1 MNKED
6 KKRVIINHLINNS
19 GYIKAN
25 ELSELLSVSSKSIYR
40 LINEIN
46 DNTKIRYIFSE
57 RGKGF
62 YINPELSNLTTHEA
76 IFSQNKG
83 LSMSPIERRN
93 EIVKDLLI
101 NSPYSISVNHIIN
114 KFFISESMLGV
125 DEKHIIESLHE
136 FNLQL
141 IRKNRTLAITGEE
154 SNIRMALM
162 EYMDT
167 LYIDIEKTI
176 NIPKNREE
184 KDMDFVNKQIN
195 IIEKTLNVNI
205 PYPYN
210 VNIISHLYILILRFR
225 KHGKH
230 VEKEHKLFDYSD
242 PQIEQSYYRVC
253 DIIIKNFETYLSSS
267 LPNIEKNYLYRYL
280 TSYRIEHVNKLDE
293 RPEINFSNDIVKLS
307 NKLIETMESNLNYDF
322 SNNQFRIDLMKHI
335 KPMSNRLKNN
345 IIVKNKLLDQIKFE
359 YPEIHSQTS
368 IATKNII
375 PSISEDEIGF
385 LTLYFAREIERN
397 PRKIKTLITCT
408 TGIGTS
414 ELLRVKIE
422 KNIPEIEV
430 VDVISSDVIESKV
443 INDIDLIVST
453 IALPN
458 FNMKPVIVIS
468 AMFNKNDQEKLKN
481 FIQR

>member
-62 YINPELSNLTTHEA
+62 YINPELSNLTTYEA

-141 IRKNRTLAITGEE
+141 IRKDRTLAITGEE

-267 LPNIEKNYLYRYL
+267 LPNIEKNYLYR
-280 TSYRIEHVNKLDE
+280 
-293 RPEINFSNDIVKLS
+293 
-307 NKLIETMESNLNYDF
+307 
-322 SNNQFRIDLMKHI
+322 
-335 KPMSNRLKNN
+335 
-345 IIVKNKLLDQIKFE
+345 
-359 YPEIHSQTS
+359 
-368 IATKNII
+368 
-375 PSISEDEIGF
+375 
-385 LTLYFAREIERN
+385 
-397 PRKIKTLITCT
+397 
-408 TGIGTS
+408 
-414 ELLRVKIE
+414 
-422 KNIPEIEV
+422 
-430 VDVISSDVIESKV
+430 
-443 INDIDLIVST
+443 
-453 IALPN
+453 
-458 FNMKPVIVIS
+458 
-468 AMFNKNDQEKLKN
+468 
-481 FIQR
+481 

>member
-1 MNKED
+1 M
-6 KKRVIINHLINNS
+6 
-19 GYIKAN
+19 
-25 ELSELLSVSSKSIYR
+25 
-40 LINEIN
+40 
-46 DNTKIRYIFSE
+46 
-57 RGKGF
+57 
-62 YINPELSNLTTHEA
+62 
-76 IFSQNKG
+76 
-83 LSMSPIERRN
+83 
-93 EIVKDLLI
+93 
-101 NSPYSISVNHIIN
+101 
-114 KFFISESMLGV
+114 
-125 DEKHIIESLHE
+125 
-136 FNLQL
+136 
-141 IRKNRTLAITGEE
+141 
-154 SNIRMALM
+154 
-162 EYMDT
+162 
-167 LYIDIEKTI
+167 
-176 NIPKNREE
+176 
-184 KDMDFVNKQIN
+184 
-195 IIEKTLNVNI
+195 
-205 PYPYN
+205 
-210 VNIISHLYILILRFR
+210 
-225 KHGKH
+225 
-230 VEKEHKLFDYSD
+230 
-242 PQIEQSYYRVC
+242 
-253 DIIIKNFETYLSSS
+253 
-267 LPNIEKNYLYRYL
+267 PNIEKNYLYRYL

-368 IATKNII
+368 IATKTII